1 MSKLTLMPE
10 NKIGLYDPSLEK
22 DACGVGFIV
31 SIEREET
38 NKVLTDAKT
47 MLIRMAHRYMII
59 IIIFLFLFIKII
71 YLHSE
76 VHVVVITILV
86 MVLESLHQC
95 RTTFFPK

>member
-47 MLIRMAHRYMII
+47 MLIRMAHR
-59 IIIFLFLFIKII
+59 
-71 YLHSE
+71 
-76 VHVVVITILV
+76 
-86 MVLESLHQC
+86 
-95 RTTFFPK
+95 